1 MRFTTNAQ
9 QYSEYPVIAQTI
21 NAIQRQA
28 AQQNPIDFKAT
39 TAEIS

>member
-1 MRFTTNAQ
+1 MRFTTNLE
-9 QYSEYPVIAQTI
+9 QYSDNPVIAQKI